1 MLEAHMNLKE
11 LKAIIKA
18 IIEVNKKPK
27 REKFLNQSL
36 FEGKNQSS
44 PMFQTHMVLRR
55 LKVT

>member
-11 LKAIIKA
+11 LKAIIQ
-18 IIEVNKKPK
+18 VNKKPK

-36 FEGKNQSS
+36 FEDKNQSS
-44 PMFQTHMVLRR
+44 PLLLAHIALKR